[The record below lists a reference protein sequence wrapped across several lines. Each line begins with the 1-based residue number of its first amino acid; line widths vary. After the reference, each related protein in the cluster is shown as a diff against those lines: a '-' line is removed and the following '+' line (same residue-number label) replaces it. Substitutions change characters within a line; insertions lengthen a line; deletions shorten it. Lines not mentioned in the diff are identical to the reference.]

1 MSLLADS
8 TGLFTASE
16 VEARSG
22 VLATT
27 LRQWER
33 RYGLPSPQRNASGYR
48 LYSQHDLSLIEF
60 MRRQLQEGVPA
71 SRAAELAR
79 AHLALP
85 RTGADLPG
93 PELTD
98 ESPQHL
104 VSALISGDDEQAERL
119 LTQAHARMSTE
130 AVLMSLIQPALVLI
144 GEQWVR
150 GEITIAHEHHA
161 SAYLRSK
168 VSGLLDAAG
177 SNARFGPLVVAAGG
191 PQEHHE
197 IGLLMLCVVLR
208 RLGVQVRYLGVNTPL
223 GDLGVYARSVGA
235 QAILL
240 SVNTRLALDAALNEW
255 RDLSGAAPGMTEVP
269 VFVGGAVL
277 NADPTLA
284 AGLGQWAG
292 PDAVHAAEIIV
303 AALQRQ
309 G

>member
-33 RYGLPSPQRNASGYR
+33 RYGLPSPVRNASGYR
-48 LYSQHDLSLIEF
+48 LYSHSDLALIEF
-60 MRRQLQEGVPA
+60 MCRQLQAGVPA

-85 RTGADLPG
+85 VAPTLRAPSDASLL
-93 PELTD
+93 ELV
-98 ESPQHL
+98 E
-104 VSALISGDDEQAERL
+104 ALMKADDERAGQLLAE
-119 LTQAHARMSTE
+119 AHARMSTE
-130 AVLMSLIQPALVLI
+130 AVLMDLVQPALVVI
-144 GEQWVR
+144 GERWIR

-161 SAYLRSK
+161 TAYLRAR
-168 VSGLLDAAG
+168 VSSLLDAAG

-208 RLGVQVRYLGVNTPL
+208 RLGVQVRYLGINTPL

-240 SVNTRLALDAALNEW
+240 SVNTRTSLDAALEQ
-255 RDLSGAAPGMTEVP
+255 RLDLSGPELTPLP
-269 VFVGGAVL
+269 VFVGGSIL
-277 NADPTLA
+277 NTDPTLA

-292 PDAVHAAEIIV
+292 PDAVQAAEMIV
-303 AALQRQ
+303 AALEVRA
-309 G
+309 

>member
-48 LYSQHDLSLIEF
+48 LYSQHDLALIEF
-60 MRRQLQEGVPA
+60 MRRQLQAGVPA

-85 RTGADLPG
+85 GA
-93 PELTD
+93 
-98 ESPQHL
+98 PQTLAAPNDAALRGL
-104 VSALISGDDEQAERL
+104 VGALMDADDERAGQL
-119 LTQAHARMSTE
+119 LTEAHARMSIE
-130 AVLMSLIQPALVLI
+130 AVLMDLIQPALVVI
-144 GEQWVR
+144 GEQWIR

-161 SAYLRSK
+161 TAYLRAR
-168 VSGLLDAAG
+168 VSSLLDAAG
-177 SNARFGPLVVAAGG
+177 SNTRFGPLVVAAGG
-191 PQEHHE
+191 PDEHHE

-208 RLGVQVRYLGVNTPL
+208 RLGVQVRYLGINTPL

-240 SVNTRLALDAALNEW
+240 SINTRPALDAALAQR
-255 RDLSGAAPGMTEVP
+255 RDLPGARPGLPEVP
-269 VFVGGAVL
+269 VFVGGTIL
-277 NADPTLA
+277 NIDPTLA

-292 PDAVHAAEIIV
+292 PDAVQAAEIIV
-303 AALQRQ
+303 TTLQARA
-309 G
+309 

>member
-48 LYSQHDLSLIEF
+48 LYSLSDLALIQF
-60 MRRQLQEGVPA
+60 MCRQLQAGVPA

-85 RTGADLPG
+85 GG
-93 PELTD
+93 PETPAAPGDAALS
-98 ESPQHL
+98 EL
-104 VSALISGDDEQAERL
+104 VDALMKADDERAGQL
-119 LTQAHARMSTE
+119 LSGAHARMSTE
-130 AVLMSLIQPALVLI
+130 AVLMDLVQPALVVI

-161 SAYLRSK
+161 TAYLRSK
-168 VSGLLDAAG
+168 VSSLLDAAG

-208 RLGVQVRYLGVNTPL
+208 RLGVQVRYLGANTPL
-223 GDLGVYARSVGA
+223 GDLGSYARSVGA

-240 SVNTRLALDAALNEW
+240 SVNTRTSLDAALAQ
-255 RDLSGAAPGMTEVP
+255 RLDLSGPELTPLP
-269 VFVGGAVL
+269 VFVGGSIL
-277 NADPTLA
+277 NLDPTLA
-284 AGLGQWAG
+284 AGLGRWAG
-292 PDAVHAAEIIV
+292 PDAVQAAEVIV
-303 AALQRQ
+303 AALQVRA
-309 G
+309 